1 LRWLKSIKKLFIL
14 ILGLE
19 MKKIRMTMIMRC
31 DLNRLLAF
39 MDILRRSIKD
49 NNTVFTNILGVNLKE
64 NKRKP

>member
-19 MKKIRMTMIMRC
+19 MKKISMTMIMRC